1 MNERPDPART
11 SWLLRASAVME
22 RVSVGMAVVGGGLLT
37 LLAVFIT
44 ADVLGRGFGGFY
56 SGATDEI
63 AGYTMCLA
71 ITWSLAYTLTIDKHV
86 RVDLLLAVVPRRVR
100 RLLDWLALALLTLFA
115 AMLAWKSWGLA
126 LDSLEIGSRSPG
138 VLQTPIGI
146 PQCAM
151 AFGFTVLALQG
162 VLTLAV
168 ATFDPEGLAR
178 RRAAE
183 AGAAPSQFDI

>member
-1 MNERPDPART
+1 MNEMPGSVRD
-11 SWLLRASAVME
+11 SKLLRAFAVME
-22 RVSVGMAVVGGGLLT
+22 RISVGMAIVGGGLLT
-37 LLAVFIT
+37 VLAIFIT
-44 ADVLGRGFGGFY
+44 ADVLGRGYGGYY

-86 RVDLLLAVVPRRVR
+86 RVDLLLAVVPRPVR
-100 RLLDWLALALLTLFA
+100 RFLDWLALALLMLFA
-115 AMLAWKSWGLA
+115 AMLAWNSWGLA
-126 LDSLEIGSRSPG
+126 FDSLQIGSRSPG
-138 VLQTPIGI
+138 VLQTPIGV

-162 VLTLAV
+162 LFTLVV

-183 AGAAPSQFDI
+183 VGAAPNQFDI